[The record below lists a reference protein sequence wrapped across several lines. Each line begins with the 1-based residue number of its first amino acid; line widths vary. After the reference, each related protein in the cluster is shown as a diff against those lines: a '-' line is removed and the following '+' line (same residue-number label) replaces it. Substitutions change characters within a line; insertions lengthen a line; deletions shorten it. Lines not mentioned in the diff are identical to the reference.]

1 MSEEINE
8 LASTEAEIWVD
19 IPGFDNFQVSNLG
32 RVRSKAK
39 TWICGNGGIRIQ
51 PEREVSYAIKFSSN
65 CYGIHG
71 KGYKRVALIQNGK
84 RKDAFV
90 HRLVAEAF
98 IDNPEKKPQVDHV
111 NRDSLDNRVSNL
123 RWATAKENSENR
135 GGIYGK

>member
-1 MSEEINE
+1 MPEEIVNSE

-32 RVRSKAK
+32 RVKKKEQFVKQHVGYSSHGDKKHGDGYYRITIKQDGK
-39 TWICGNGGIRIQ
+39 TLN
-51 PEREVSYAIKFSSN
+51 
-65 CYGIHG
+65 
-71 KGYKRVALIQNGK
+71 
-84 RKDAFV
+84 AFV

-98 IDNPEKKPQVDHV
+98 LDNPEKKPQVDHI
-111 NRDSLDNRVSNL
+111 NRDSLDNKASNL